1 MILSYALRSAL
12 ILCCG
17 YLCYRWVMADER
29 QHSYNRVMLYLI
41 YAASFVLPLVAL
53 SGMINSS
60 ANEISGAM
68 VEIGKLSPVGMKP
81 QINGSGQWINYLV
94 VARVLVIV
102 YFVGVMWMLL
112 ASMSGMLSLWRVIKS
127 GKRISA
133 GRYVVVITN
142 ESNIAPFS
150 WMRYIVLASKDYAL
164 NGEVIMKHECSHL
177 CRRHWVDLLIA
188 QVVICLQWFNPA
200 AWLLREELRTV
211 HEYQADEAVLNSG
224 TDITGYQRMLITKAV
239 GSRFQSFANS
249 LNHSKLKK
257 RVTMMYKEK
266 SSAARRISALLLA
279 PALAAGCF
287 ATAIPSVA
295 RVLDSFA
302 EVSFANDSE
311 NKITKNLRT
320 EKIEERRFT
329 VSDQIADNIAE
340 TSNDIRNNP
349 EETTDLNRSADSG
362 SSMKEI
368 ENVSLTADPSAE
380 KEGDVYTVADKCAEF
395 PGGMPALF
403 SYLQDSIKYP
413 EDAID
418 NREEGLVV
426 VRFIVEADG
435 SIKSAEI
442 VKSVTPT
449 LDSEALRVVKS
460 MPKWHPGKNKGK
472 AVATWFTLPVSF
484 KLPPEEEKGEK

>member
-1 MILSYALRSAL
+1 
-12 ILCCG
+12 
-17 YLCYRWVMADER
+17 
-29 QHSYNRVMLYLI
+29 
-41 YAASFVLPLVAL
+41 
-53 SGMINSS
+53 
-60 ANEISGAM
+60 
-68 VEIGKLSPVGMKP
+68 
-81 QINGSGQWINYLV
+81 
-94 VARVLVIV
+94 
-102 YFVGVMWMLL
+102 
-112 ASMSGMLSLWRVIKS
+112 
-127 GKRISA
+127 
-133 GRYVVVITN
+133 
-142 ESNIAPFS
+142 
-150 WMRYIVLASKDYAL
+150 
-164 NGEVIMKHECSHL
+164 
-177 CRRHWVDLLIA
+177 
-188 QVVICLQWFNPA
+188 
-200 AWLLREELRTV
+200 
-211 HEYQADEAVLNSG
+211 
-224 TDITGYQRMLITKAV
+224 
-239 GSRFQSFANS
+239 
-249 LNHSKLKK
+249 
-257 RVTMMYKEK
+257 MMYKER
-266 SSAARRISALLLA
+266 SSAARRVSALLLA

-287 ATAIPSVA
+287 ATAITSVA

-340 TSNDIRNNP
+340 TSNVIRNNP

-368 ENVSLTADPSAE
+368 EDVLLTADPSAE
-380 KEGDVYTVADKCAEF
+380 KEGDVYTVADQCAEF

-426 VRFIVEADG
+426 VRFVVEADG

>member
-41 YAASFVLPLVAL
+41 YAASLVLPLVVL

-112 ASMSGMLSLWRVIKS
+112 ASMSGMLSLWLVIKS

-177 CRRHWVDLLIA
+177 RRRHWVDLLIA

-311 NKITKNLRT
+311 NKITKNPRT

-329 VSDQIADNIAE
+329 LS
-340 TSNDIRNNP
+340 
-349 EETTDLNRSADSG
+349 TDLNRSADSRA
-362 SSMKEI
+362 SMKEI
-368 ENVSLTADPSAE
+368 ENVSVTADPPAE
-380 KEGDVYTVADKCAEF
+380 KEGDVYTVADQCAEF

-426 VRFIVEADG
+426 VRFVVEADG